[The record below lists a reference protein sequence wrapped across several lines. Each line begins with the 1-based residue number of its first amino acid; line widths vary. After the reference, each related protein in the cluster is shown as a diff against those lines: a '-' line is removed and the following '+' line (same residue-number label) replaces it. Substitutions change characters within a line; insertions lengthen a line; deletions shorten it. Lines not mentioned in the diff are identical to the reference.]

1 MSLTPSRTLIKGGRL
16 ITAVDDYVA
25 DILIE
30 GERIVCIGRT
40 LHAGPDTRVIDAAGL
55 LVFPGGVDCHTH
67 MENTFGPSVTA
78 DNFAS
83 GTRSAAYGG
92 TTTIVDFALQNNGT
106 SPLEA
111 IARAQSKAESVA
123 SIDYGLHVII
133 TQVND
138 SVLADMKQAIRHE
151 GVSSFKMFMA
161 YPGTVMSDDA
171 AIFQA
176 MRMVGQ
182 HGGMIALHAENGTI
196 IELLIKEALAQG
208 HTSPRYHALTRPAIL
223 EGEATHRGIKLAELA
238 EAPVYFVHLS
248 AKEALKHVIEAR
260 DVGIPVFAE
269 TCPHYLFFDES
280 AYESDN
286 DDRDGDN
293 SYHLARYVMSPPLR
307 SKDAQNALWTALKT
321 DDLQLIS
328 TDHCPYCLKEGH
340 LGKINQKP
348 LGKNNF
354 SQIPNGVPGVE
365 TRMTV
370 VYDGGVRT
378 GRISLNRFVEL
389 MSTAPAKLFGMFPQ
403 KGTLAIGSDAD
414 IVLFDPNESH
424 TISAATQHSDCDF
437 TLFEGHRVTGRV
449 KKVLLRGE
457 LLIDDSE
464 WVGKTGQGKFVKR
477 GELGKHW

>member
-1 MSLTPSRTLIKGGRL
+1 MTRTLIKGGRI

-25 DILIE
+25 DILVE
-30 GERIVCIGRT
+30 GERVVCIG
-40 LHAGPDTRVIDAAGL
+40 LNLDGGEDARVIDAAGL

-83 GTRSAAYGG
+83 GTRSAAFGG
-92 TTTIVDFALQNNGT
+92 TTTIIDFALQTAGT
-106 SPLEA
+106 SPLDA
-111 IARAQSKAESVA
+111 IARARGKADSKA
-123 SIDYGLHVII
+123 SIDYGFHVIV
-133 TQVND
+133 TQVD
-138 SVLADMKQAIRHE
+138 ERVLGDMQYAIRHE

-196 IELLIKEALAQG
+196 IDLLIKEALAQG
-208 HTSPRYHALTRPAIL
+208 HTAPKYHALTRPAIM

-260 DVGIPVFAE
+260 DLGIPVFAE

-280 AYESDN
+280 AYADESFDI
-286 DDRDGDN
+286 
-293 SYHLARYVMSPPLR
+293 ARYVMSPPLR

-328 TDHCPYCLKEGH
+328 TDHCPYCMKEGH
-340 LGKINQKP
+340 LGRVNQKP
-348 LGKNNF
+348 FGAGDF
-354 SQIPNGVPGVE
+354 SKIPNGVPGVE

-370 VYDGGVRT
+370 VYDGGVRP

-389 MSTAPAKLFGMFPQ
+389 MSTAPAKLFGLFPK
-403 KGTLAIGSDAD
+403 KGTIAVGSDAD
-414 IVLFDPNESH
+414 IVLFDPDESH
-424 TISAATQHSDCDF
+424 IISADTQHSDCDF

-457 LLIDDSE
+457 LLVDDND
-464 WVGKTGQGKFVKR
+464 WVGRSGAGEFVAR
-477 GELGKHW
+477 GELGAHW

>member
-1 MSLTPSRTLIKGGRL
+1 MTHATPRTLIKGGRL

-25 DILIE
+25 DLIVE
-30 GERIVCIGRT
+30 GERIACIG
-40 LHAGPDTRVIDAAGL
+40 HALEVGPDTRVIDASGL

-67 MENTFGPSVTA
+67 MENTFGTSTTC

-83 GTRSAAYGG
+83 GTRSAAFGG
-92 TTTIVDFALQNNGT
+92 TTTIVDFALQTPGT

-111 IARAQSKAESVA
+111 IARAGAKASA
-123 SIDYGLHVII
+123 AANIDYGFHVIV
-133 TQVND
+133 TQVD
-138 SVLADMKQAIRHE
+138 EQVLADMRDAIRHE

-182 HGGMIALHAENGTI
+182 HGGMIALHAENGTVI
-196 IELLIKEALAQG
+196 DLLIREAIAQG
-208 HTSPRYHALTRPAIL
+208 HTSPRYHALTRPAIM

-260 DVGIPVFAE
+260 DLGIPVFAE

-280 AYESDN
+280 VYADDN
-286 DDRDGDN
+286 FD
-293 SYHLARYVMSPPLR
+293 LARYVMSPPLR
-307 SKDAQNALWTALKT
+307 SKEAQHALWTALRT

-328 TDHCPYCLKEGH
+328 TDHCPYCMKEGH
-340 LGKINQKP
+340 RGNFNQKP
-348 LGKNNF
+348 LGASDF
-354 SQIPNGVPGVE
+354 SKIPNGVPGVE

-370 VYDGGVRT
+370 VYDGGVRD
-378 GRISLNRFVEL
+378 GKISLNRFVEL
-389 MSTAPAKLFGMFPQ
+389 MSTAPAKLFGLFPR

-414 IVLFDPNESH
+414 IVLFDPDERH
-424 TISAATQHSDCDF
+424 TISAHTQHSDCDF
-437 TLFEGHRVTGRV
+437 TLFEGRQVTGRV
-449 KKVLLRGE
+449 KKVMLRGQW
-457 LLIDDSE
+457 LVDDDE
-464 WVGKTGQGKFVKR
+464 WVGPTGRGRFVAR
-477 GELGKHW
+477 GELGALG

>member
-1 MSLTPSRTLIKGGRL
+1 MSTTLIKGGRI

-25 DILIE
+25 DILVE
-30 GERIVCIGRT
+30 GERIVSIG
-40 LHAGPDTRVIDAAGL
+40 LHLDAGPDTRVIDAAGL

-83 GTRSAAYGG
+83 GTRSAAFGG
-92 TTTIVDFALQNNGT
+92 TTTIIDFALQTAGT
-106 SPLEA
+106 STLDA
-111 IARAQSKAESVA
+111 ISRAQSKAASAA
-123 SIDYGLHVII
+123 SIDYGFHVIV
-133 TQVND
+133 TQVD
-138 SVLADMKQAIRHE
+138 ERVLGDMQYAIRHE

-196 IELLIKEALAQG
+196 IDLLIREALALG
-208 HTSPRYHALTRPAIL
+208 HTAPRYHALTRPAIM

-260 DVGIPVFAE
+260 DLGIPVFAE
-269 TCPHYLFFDES
+269 TCPHYLFFDDS
-280 AYESDN
+280 AYSD
-286 DDRDGDN
+286 DSFD
-293 SYHLARYVMSPPLR
+293 LARYVMSPPLR
-307 SKDAQNALWTALKT
+307 SKESQKALWTALKT

-328 TDHCPYCLKEGH
+328 TDHCPYCMKEGH
-340 LGKINQKP
+340 RGNVNQKP
-348 LGKNNF
+348 LGSSDF
-354 SQIPNGVPGVE
+354 SNIPNGVPGVE

-370 VYDGGVRT
+370 VYDGGVRSGHIT
-378 GRISLNRFVEL
+378 LNRFVEL
-389 MSTAPAKLFGMFPQ
+389 MSTAPAKLFGLFPK
-403 KGTLAIGSDAD
+403 KGTLAVGSDAD

-424 TISAATQHSDCDF
+424 TISAHTQHSDCDF
-437 TLFEGHRVTGRV
+437 TLFEGREVTGRV

-457 LLIDDSE
+457 LLIDNGD
-464 WVGKTGQGKFVKR
+464 WVGRTGQGEFVAR
-477 GELGKHW
+477 GELGGHW

>member
-1 MSLTPSRTLIKGGRL
+1 MTRTLIKGGRI

-25 DILIE
+25 DILVE
-30 GERIVCIGRT
+30 GERVVCIG
-40 LHAGPDTRVIDAAGL
+40 LNLDGGEDARVIDAAGL

-83 GTRSAAYGG
+83 GTRSAAFGG
-92 TTTIVDFALQNNGT
+92 TTTIIDFALQTAGT
-106 SPLEA
+106 SPLDA
-111 IARAQSKAESVA
+111 IARARGKADSKA
-123 SIDYGLHVII
+123 SIDYGFHVIV
-133 TQVND
+133 TQVD
-138 SVLADMKQAIRHE
+138 ERVLGDMQYAIRHE

-196 IELLIKEALAQG
+196 IDLLIKEALAQG
-208 HTSPRYHALTRPAIL
+208 HTAPKYHALTRPAIM

-260 DVGIPVFAE
+260 DLGIPVFAE

-280 AYESDN
+280 AYADESFDI
-286 DDRDGDN
+286 
-293 SYHLARYVMSPPLR
+293 ARYVMSPPLR

-328 TDHCPYCLKEGH
+328 TDHCPYCMKEGH
-340 LGKINQKP
+340 LGRVNQKP
-348 LGKNNF
+348 FGADDF
-354 SQIPNGVPGVE
+354 SKIPNGVPGVE

-370 VYDGGVRT
+370 VYDGGVRP

-389 MSTAPAKLFGMFPQ
+389 MSTAPAKLFGLFPK
-403 KGTLAIGSDAD
+403 KGTIAVGSDAD
-414 IVLFDPNESH
+414 IVLFDPDESH
-424 TISAATQHSDCDF
+424 IIRADTQHSDCDF

-457 LLIDDSE
+457 LLVDDND
-464 WVGKTGQGKFVKR
+464 WVGRSGAGEFVAR
-477 GELGKHW
+477 GELGAHW